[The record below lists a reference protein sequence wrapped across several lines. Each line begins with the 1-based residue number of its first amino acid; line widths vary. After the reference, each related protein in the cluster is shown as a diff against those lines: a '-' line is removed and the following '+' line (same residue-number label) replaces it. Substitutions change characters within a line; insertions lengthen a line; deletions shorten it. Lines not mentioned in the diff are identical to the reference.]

1 MFTKTISLSIS
12 NSKIVSRSNFLKL
25 SLFLLFLLLVLSGLN
40 YFIQNLLQKSPVGTL
55 AKVNAVMS
63 RSMDEEITIWGAS
76 TARAHFDAELM
87 EKILNVGCFNM
98 GMDGTPFQQYNG
110 LLKEYIE
117 NSKRAKI
124 IVLVVDINGFGA
136 RNSLYQSYS
145 WLHHVSNDNIYNSL
159 SQIDTELTF
168 KARYVPLY
176 YITAYDRR
184 FLPRTIKWV
193 YFDSI
198 DEPELSHHGFHPNST
213 LWQDN
218 QGERYNSSFNVEINA
233 DVISEFSSTIAQ
245 ATQANL
251 KVIIVVPPCYTDGL
265 KLVSNIN
272 EFENSV
278 HSLESDN
285 VVILNYLHSNL
296 SEDIRLFTN
305 NTHLNSEGAR
315 LFTNQFIVDLSRAN
329 VGSD

>member
-1 MFTKTISLSIS
+1 MNKENI
-12 NSKIVSRSNFLKL
+12 LKP
-25 SLFLLFLLLVLSGLN
+25 SLFLLLLLLILSGLN
-40 YFIQNLLQKSPVGTL
+40 YFVQNLLQKSPVGTL

-76 TARAHFDAELM
+76 TARVHLDAELV
-87 EKILNVGCFNM
+87 EGVLNVGCFNM
-98 GMDGTPFQQYNG
+98 GMDGTPFQQYSG
-110 LLKEYIE
+110 LLREYINHSE
-117 NSKRAKI
+117 KAKM
-124 IVLVVDINGFGA
+124 IVLVVDINGFGT
-136 RNSLYQSYS
+136 RNSLYQGYS
-145 WLHHVSNDNIYNSL
+145 WFHYLKNDNIYTSL
-159 SQIDTELTF
+159 SRIDPELTF

-176 YITAYDRR
+176 YLTAYDRR
-184 FLPRTIKWV
+184 FIPRTIKWV
-193 YFDSI
+193 YFESV

-213 LWQDN
+213 MWQEN
-218 QGERYNSSFNVEINA
+218 QHERYDSSFSVEINE
-233 DVISEFSSTIAQ
+233 DVINEFKSTIKQ

-278 HSLESDN
+278 HSLEADN
-285 VVILNYLHSNL
+285 VVILNYLHSNM
-296 SEDIRLFTN
+296 SEDVRLFTN